1 MHVVTV
7 VYEFNAGP
15 ISDKGQRSRRSSIS
29 GLNWRGGCSLQQG
42 LVSWRHRLNQH
53 SQLAVT
59 MLLRSVVMEYQQRRD
74 FLVDPHN
81 RIAHENCGPRSL
93 FFLSFVVMFIQGSV
107 GFSQEI
113 YVVTR
118 LSGRD
123 HSG

>member
-53 SQLAVT
+53 SQLAIT
-59 MLLRSVVMEYQQRRD
+59 MLLRSVVMKYQQRRD

-81 RIAHENCGPRSL
+81 RIAHELWISL
-93 FFLSFVVMFIQGSV
+93 FVFSV
-107 GFSQEI
+107 YCCYVYPRKRWVFSRNI
-113 YVVTR
+113 R
-118 LSGRD
+118 G
-123 HSG
+123 HSP